1 MSINSLLRIKDGA
14 YVINLL
20 DKQSNGTHWVSLF
33 IDKNT
38 AACLDS
44 FEMEH
49 IPSEVL
55 CKIRDKSIIHNI
67 FRMQDDE
74 SFLCEFYRIVFI
86 EYMLAGKNLL
96 D

>member
-1 MSINSLLRIKDGA
+1 M
-14 YVINLL
+14 
-20 DKQSNGTHWVSLF
+20 
-33 IDKNT
+33 

-74 SFLCEFYRIVFI
+74 SFLCGFYRIVFI